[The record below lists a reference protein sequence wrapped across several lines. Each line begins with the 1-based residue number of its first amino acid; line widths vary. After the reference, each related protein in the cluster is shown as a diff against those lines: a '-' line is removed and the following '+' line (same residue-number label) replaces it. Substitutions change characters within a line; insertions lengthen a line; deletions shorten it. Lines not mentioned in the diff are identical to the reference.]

1 MLIREGEIQN
11 TTINAFVERRFFI
24 DIGMIKVVTS
34 YQKTKKYIFPIKV
47 ILTLAIP
54 LLLLNFY
61 VAIFSIF
68 NTYDLQLLTQIYIVF
83 MAIAVI
89 YGLIT
94 ISPRKWLTTFVMK
107 SIKQEDFKKTV
118 EKHKDLKWY
127 KRLMIDFVINGFEA
141 YVANLPTD
149 KTFKTIR
156 FNSTKFFD
164 LMDNSLALS
173 TAIFFL
179 LNSEITFSLKLF
191 QEFSIMV
198 FLGIPDMLFSGI
210 VTASGISFGLSYD
223 LTQVDKIL
231 LAIMNVSLFSAV
243 FCVVFKNLG
252 DVERGDFYFKGNYSK
267 LEIELSY
274 FRKAPIGVVVIYDY
288 GPIYSP
294 YASPCL
300 WYVDDI
306 QMLKAKELNWAHK
319 NIENL
324 HDLDD
329 REKWR
334 HNYHAVTHRGFRK
347 LKNIDLNN
355 NKVEYYLNV
364 SSIYLFR
371 GKPVVCFYDSTD
383 FSQIQKIIIYKQSN
397 IIELED
403 SLGNKKPIPFQT
415 IFPFNFVTN
424 KEGICTFI
432 HEKHDLDLSH
442 TGTFE
447 LVE

>member
-1 MLIREGEIQN
+1 M
-11 TTINAFVERRFFI
+11 
-24 DIGMIKVVTS
+24 
-34 YQKTKKYIFPIKV
+34 
-47 ILTLAIP
+47 
-54 LLLLNFY
+54 
-61 VAIFSIF
+61 
-68 NTYDLQLLTQIYIVF
+68 
-83 MAIAVI
+83 
-89 YGLIT
+89 
-94 ISPRKWLTTFVMK
+94 
-107 SIKQEDFKKTV
+107 
-118 EKHKDLKWY
+118 
-127 KRLMIDFVINGFEA
+127 
-141 YVANLPTD
+141 ANLPTD